1 MKVHLELSRHPV
13 ATDAVARQGMS
24 GKVVD
29 LAAYRRQAR
38 LPEMARLC
46 RIAVTCR
53 NYMVGRD
60 DWNRGIRALFRSFA
74 VDMDA
79 SWAADGSLRLHDFP
93 LGELVLSADDV
104 AAATASGLQIRLPD
118 FEADIAVEDFRAALA
133 PLAGRNGLQ
142 FMAS

>member
-1 MKVHLELSRHPV
+1 
-13 ATDAVARQGMS
+13 MS

-29 LAAYRRQAR
+29 LAAYRRRVQQPDLAR
-38 LPEMARLC
+38 MC
-46 RIAVTCR
+46 RVAVTCR

-60 DWNRGIRALFRSFA
+60 DWNRGIRTLFRNFT
-74 VDMDA
+74 VDTYA

-104 AAATASGLQIRLPD
+104 MEAIAGGLQVRLPD
-118 FEADIAVEDFRAALA
+118 FEADIAAADILAALA
-133 PLAGRNGLQ
+133 PLARRNGHQ